1 MVDIGQAE
9 FITRAQK
16 GDTQVIGMLYEQYH
30 PGIFRYLYYRV
41 GDQQTAEDLTS
52 EVFLR
57 MLRFLPAYR
66 SQNVA
71 FQAWLFQI
79 ARNLAIDHH
88 RQMLVRNPV
97 RLEEDLIAG
106 NDDPAVA
113 TEHGLTSQ
121 SLRRALSRLTEE
133 QRDVIV
139 MRFVSAMP
147 IAEVAQTLHKS
158 EAAIKGLQRRALVA
172 LRETLNEWEIVYE

>member
-1 MVDIGQAE
+1 MLYTGQAE

-16 GDTQVIGMLYEQYH
+16 GDAQVIGMLYEQYRT
-30 PGIFRYLYYRV
+30 GIFRYLYYRV

-52 EVFLR
+52 EVFVR

-66 SQNVA
+66 PQNVA

-121 SLRRALSRLTEE
+121 SLRKALSRLTDE

-147 IAEVAQTLHKS
+147 IAEVAQALHKS

-172 LRETLNEWEIVYE
+172 LRQTLEEWEVVYD

>member
-16 GDTQVIGMLYEQYH
+16 GDTQVIGMMYEQYH

-52 EVFLR
+52 EVFVR

-66 SQNVA
+66 PQNVA

-88 RQMLVRNPV
+88 RQMLVRNPA

-106 NDDPAVA
+106 NDDPVVA

-121 SLRRALSRLTEE
+121 SLRRALGRLTDE

-147 IAEVAQTLHKS
+147 IAEVAQALHKS

-172 LRETLNEWEIVYE
+172 LRETLDEWEIVYD

>member
-1 MVDIGQAE
+1 MLDISQSE
-9 FITRAQK
+9 FITRAQT
-16 GDTQVIGMLYEQYH
+16 GDTHVIGMLYERYH
-30 PGIFRYLYYRV
+30 TGIFRYLYYRV
-41 GDQQTAEDLTS
+41 GDRQTAEDLTS

-66 SQNVA
+66 PQNVS

-97 RLEEDLIAG
+97 RLEEDLTAG

-121 SLRRALSRLTEE
+121 SLRKALNRLTDE

-139 MRFVSAMP
+139 MRFVTAMP
-147 IAEVAQTLHKS
+147 VAEVAQALHKS
-158 EAAIKGLQRRALVA
+158 EAAIKGLQRRALIA
-172 LRETLNEWEIVYE
+172 LREILNEWEIVYD